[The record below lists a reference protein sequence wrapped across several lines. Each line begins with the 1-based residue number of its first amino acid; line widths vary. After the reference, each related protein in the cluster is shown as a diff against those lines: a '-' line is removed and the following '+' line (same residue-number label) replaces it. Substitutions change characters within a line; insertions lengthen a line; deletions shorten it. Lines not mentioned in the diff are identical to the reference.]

1 MSCIKPQRER
11 AARAVPLDIVRCLVL
26 QTRSSHIPYSERS
39 PLLSA
44 TSQMFRNMKAIYR
57 IGIQKIVAPEHD
69 IRVIAAGFLDKGG
82 ISGTFSRDNPHLRA
96 TRREA
101 LVNRGSLGP

>member
-1 MSCIKPQRER
+1 
-11 AARAVPLDIVRCLVL
+11 
-26 QTRSSHIPYSERS
+26 
-39 PLLSA
+39 
-44 TSQMFRNMKAIYR
+44 
-57 IGIQKIVAPEHD
+57 
-69 IRVIAAGFLDKGG
+69 VIAAGFLDKGG